1 LVDVPDAGYKSTNK
15 LPQGEILIRGPA
27 VTKGYYKRDDLNND
41 PSIFEPAEK
50 GGWLHTGD
58 VGQWN
63 ADGTLSIIDRI
74 KNLVKLSGGEYIAL
88 ERLES
93 TYKSANVVNN
103 IAVVANSD
111 VRQPI
116 AVVFPH
122 EANLRLALGDKADGK
137 DLEELCKLKEAQDL
151 VARECNKAGKSVG
164 FKPMES
170 LTTTVLVHEEW
181 TPQNGMLTAAQKLQR
196 RKIEERYADGIKA
209 AFKSSQGTD

>member
-1 LVDVPDAGYKSTNK
+1 
-15 LPQGEILIRGPA
+15 
-27 VTKGYYKRDDLNND
+27 TKGYYKRDDLNND

-122 EANLRLALGDKADGK
+122 EANLRLALG
-137 DLEELCKLKEAQDL
+137 
-151 VARECNKAGKSVG
+151 
-164 FKPMES
+164 
-170 LTTTVLVHEEW
+170 
-181 TPQNGMLTAAQKLQR
+181 
-196 RKIEERYADGIKA
+196 
-209 AFKSSQGTD
+209 